1 MARLLPHVTLAIIG
15 SGALFVTQVGLN
27 EHCAEAQLKA
37 LRVSGTWMT
46 LLCWWAALACAINFS
61 LKTGARE
68 QETAARALFKA
79 SLLTAASASV
89 GFAFELVTC
98 DLELTKTLGEFVVL
112 GFMFTAMATPF
123 ALMWRVIRDAKGGE

>member
-1 MARLLPHVTLAIIG
+1 MARLLPRVTLAIIG
-15 SGALFVTQVGLN
+15 SGALFVMQVGLN
-27 EHCAEAQLKA
+27 EHCAEAQLKG

-46 LLCWWAALACAINFS
+46 LLCWWVALAFTINFS
-61 LKTGARE
+61 LKAGARD
-68 QETAARALFKA
+68 QETAADAVFKA
-79 SLLTAASASV
+79 SLATAGSALV

-123 ALMWRVIRDAKGGE
+123 ALMWRVVRDAKGSE